1 MKVDITELLIF
12 FDELRDCSNE
22 EEGFYW
28 FKSNYKNKFFLTLML
43 SIYEEKAAIT
53 VYMDGEAVTTS
64 LHFKSCFSVNIL
76 DQEKKCLEIL
86 HKNGRCFLSLNEGL
100 NVEYEELNESDLDL

>member
-1 MKVDITELLIF
+1 MKVDVTELLIF
-12 FDELRDCSNE
+12 FDELCSISKE

-28 FKSNYKNKFFLTLML
+28 FKSTYGNKYIVTLSL

-53 VYMDGEAVTTS
+53 VYMDGESVSTS

-76 DQEKKCLEIL
+76 DQKRRCLEIL
-86 HKNGRCFLSLNEGL
+86 HKNGRCFLSLGEGIS
-100 NVEYEELNESDLDL
+100 VEYEELSIID

>member
-12 FDELRDCSNE
+12 FDELRPSSKE

-28 FKSNYKNKFFLTLML
+28 FKSIYKNKFTVTLML
-43 SIYEEKAAIT
+43 SIYEKKAAIT
-53 VYMDGEAVTTS
+53 VYMDGETVTTS

-76 DQEKKCLEIL
+76 DQERKCLEIL
-86 HKNGRCFLSLNEGL
+86 HKNGRCFLSLIEGISL
-100 NVEYEELNESDLDL
+100 EYEELEDQEEVF